1 MIAVLCGGVGA
12 ARMLRALAEVTD
24 PSETVAIVNT
34 ADDTTMHGLAISPDL
49 DTVVYTLA
57 GAIDPDRGW
66 GLAGETWLA
75 MASLNRFEP
84 TRPAS
89 SKAGATWFNL
99 GDRDL
104 GTHLYRTGRLHEGA
118 TLTEV
123 TAEIAAAFGLRQV
136 LLPMTDQPVR
146 TIVTLA
152 NGSAGQRRDVPFQ
165 EYFVRLRH
173 DVRVSAV
180 RFDGADVA
188 APGAAVLDAL
198 STAATIIIAPSNPLV
213 SIAPI
218 RALAGVDDLLARRRD
233 KVVAV
238 SPIVG
243 GAAIKGPADRML
255 VELGLEPSVVGVARL
270 YAPIA
275 DALVID
281 PVDAHL
287 ADEVASA
294 GIRAVIV
301 PSVMK
306 DRATSAALASATLAA
321 ITG

>member
-1 MIAVLCGGVGA
+1 
-12 ARMLRALAEVTD
+12 
-24 PSETVAIVNT
+24 
-34 ADDTTMHGLAISPDL
+34 
-49 DTVVYTLA
+49 
-57 GAIDPDRGW
+57 
-66 GLAGETWLA
+66 
-75 MASLNRFEP
+75 
-84 TRPAS
+84 
-89 SKAGATWFNL
+89 
-99 GDRDL
+99 
-104 GTHLYRTGRLHEGA
+104 
-118 TLTEV
+118 
-123 TAEIAAAFGLRQV
+123 
-136 LLPMTDQPVR
+136 VR
-146 TIVTLA
+146 TIITLA
-152 NGSAGQRRDVPFQ
+152 DSSAGQRRDIPFQ

-173 DVRVSAV
+173 DVPVSAV

-198 STAATIIIAPSNPLV
+198 STATTIIIAPSNPLV

-218 RALAGVDDLLARRRD
+218 RALAGVDDVLARRR
-233 KVVAV
+233 KNVVAV

-255 VELGLEPSVVGVARL
+255 VELGLDPSVVGVARL

-294 GIRAVIV
+294 GIRPVIV

-306 DRATSAALASATLAA
+306 DQATSAALASATLAA